1 MGRYTIR
8 KSRTG
13 EFLVAD
19 AALTALNEII
29 DASEMLIKLLDA
41 SIVDG
46 TDTPSTSEQVQNTNN
61 KLLALM
67 KKREQKIHFLFDEF
81 NTEKLQV
88 HLEKI
93 QSMTILDKQLID
105 KVNSTQRKA
114 KSNILA
120 LKKNRKAIHTYQKN

>member
-1 MGRYTIR
+1 M
-8 KSRTG
+8 
-13 EFLVAD
+13 AD

-46 TDTPSTSEQVQNTNN
+46 TDSPGAREQVQDTNN

-81 NTEKLQV
+81 NAEKLQI

-105 KVNSTQRKA
+105 KVNNTQRNA
-114 KSNILA
+114 KSNILT
-120 LKKNRKAIHTYQKN
+120 LKKNRKAIRTYQKN